1 MSNRIEKV
9 NSLLK
14 RYISEI
20 INQKINDPRVQGIIS
35 VSSVATAPDLKYAK
49 VSLSIFSTS
58 NPKDVLEA
66 IKSAGGFIKRE
77 LASKIEFRCVPNL
90 SFELDTSAEYSEKI
104 NNILNTLDIK
114 KEDE

>member
-20 INQKINDPRVQGIIS
+20 INQKINDPRVKGIIS
-35 VSSVATAPDLKYAK
+35 VSNVSTAPDLKFAK
-49 VSLSIFSTS
+49 VSLSIYSTS
-58 NPKDVLEA
+58 NSNEVLEA
-66 IKSAGGFIKRE
+66 IKSAGGFIRKE
-77 LASKIEFRCVPNL
+77 LASKVEFRCVPNL

-104 NNILNTLDIK
+104 NKILNNLDIK
-114 KEDE
+114 EED